1 MDEVKNK
8 IIHLAN
14 VTDALVIST
23 KSQTGR
29 ENEIWALVEGN
40 IEKNK
45 LKQQIMAMLEPY
57 AVPRWIKIVESIPVS
72 PTGKYD
78 KTTIERIFQ
87 KII

>member
-1 MDEVKNK
+1 MWVKNK
-8 IIHLAN
+8 IIQLAN
-14 VTDALVIST
+14 VTDALVISK

-57 AVPRWIKIVESIPVS
+57 AVPRRIKIVESIPVP

-78 KTTIERIFQ
+78 KATIERIFQ
-87 KII
+87 TE